1 MDKRTRMLAAMN
13 GDPVD
18 HVPVGLW
25 FHFSGEEAKGDAC
38 VQAHL
43 KYYRETDLDF
53 LKVMNDG
60 YAPFPMPEIKCAADL
75 ATIKPLAEDDPFITE
90 QVERAKAIVDA
101 IGKER
106 CVFYNVFAPF
116 PYLRNTLKNARGW
129 KDEEVTAL
137 IKEDPISAM
146 KGLDAIAQTA
156 ALLAEKLIT
165 VAGVDGIYYPVQG
178 SEETRFTLDEYWDWI
193 TPSDVY
199 VLEHANRYSENNI
212 LHCCGWGGE
221 MNQLEAWQNY
231 PAKVVNWAVHV
242 EGMDLLEGRYFF
254 DGRTVMGGFETH
266 WDEHHNDRG
275 VIYTASKED
284 LQAYTR
290 NLILDH
296 GKRGL
301 ILAGDCTVD
310 ATLPWERVQWIVE
323 AAREL

>member
-43 KYYRETDLDF
+43 KYYRDTDLDF

-60 YAPFPMPEIKCAADL
+60 YAFFPMPEIKKAEDL

-90 QVERAKAIVDA
+90 QVERARAIVEA
-101 IGKER
+101 IGEER
-106 CVFYNVFAPF
+106 FVFYNVFAPL
-116 PYLRNTLKNARGW
+116 PYLRNVLKDQRHMTDQA
-129 KDEEVTAL
+129 VTDL
-137 IKEDPISAM
+137 IKEDPLSAM

-165 VAGVDGIYYPVQG
+165 EAGVDGIYYPVQC
-178 SEETRFTLDEYWDWI
+178 SEEDRFTLDEYWDWI
-193 TPSDVY
+193 SPSDLY

-212 LHCCGWGGE
+212 LHCCGWGGNP
-221 MNQLEAWQNY
+221 NQLEAWQDY

-242 EGMDLLEGRYFF
+242 EGMELEEGRFFF

-266 WDEHHNDRG
+266 WDAQHHDKG
-275 VIYTASKED
+275 MIYEASKED

-290 NLILDH
+290 NLILNF

-310 ATLPWERVQWIVE
+310 ATLPWERIKWIVE
-323 AAREL
+323 AARTL